1 MTQNKMMV
9 GIIGG
14 SGLEDPKILTN
25 FKEIEINTPFGNT
38 SSKITTGMIGDK
50 QVLIISR
57 HGKNHEISPTL
68 VPYHAN
74 IWALKE
80 AGCTHILATTAC
92 GSLREDFHPGD
103 LVFLDQFIDWTK
115 LRKLT
120 FFQDFSDGCK
130 HTPMAL
136 PFDFDLRQS
145 LIKTAKEMGL
155 NYHPK
160 GTMVTIEGPRFSTK
174 AESIMFQKLGAE
186 LINMSTVPE
195 VQLANELEIP
205 YQSVAIVT
213 DYDCWKENEESVT
226 PELVNKMMEE
236 NACKVKNLLIRTI
249 ENF

>member
-1 MTQNKMMV
+1 MTQNKIMV

-14 SGLEDPKILTN
+14 SGLEDPNILSD
-25 FKEIEINTPFGNT
+25 FKEIEVETPFGKT

-50 QVLIISR
+50 QVAIISR

-80 AGCTHILATTAC
+80 IGCTHILATTAC
-92 GSLREDFHPGD
+92 GSLREDFCPGD

-120 FFQDFSDGCK
+120 YFENFTNGSI

-136 PFDFDLRQS
+136 PFDAELRQS
-145 LIKTAKEMGL
+145 LVKTAQELGFS
-155 NYHPK
+155 YHPT

-174 AESIMFQKLGAE
+174 AESFMFQKLGAE
-186 LINMSTVPE
+186 LVNMSSVPE
-195 VQLANELEIP
+195 VQLANELKIP
-205 YQSVAIVT
+205 YQAIGLVT

-226 PELVNKMMEE
+226 PELVTKVMEA
-236 NACKVKNLLIRTI
+236 NAKKVKELLVRTI
-249 ENF
+249 EEL